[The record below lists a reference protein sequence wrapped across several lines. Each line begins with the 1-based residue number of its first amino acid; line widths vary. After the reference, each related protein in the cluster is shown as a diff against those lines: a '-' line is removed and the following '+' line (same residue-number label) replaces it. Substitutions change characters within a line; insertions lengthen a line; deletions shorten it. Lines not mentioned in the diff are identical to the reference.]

1 LTADTKSIV
10 EISGGSRPGVWGG
23 AVKLGGAKKASLA

>member
-23 AVKLGGAKKASLA
+23 GSQIGGR